1 MKVLV
6 VGGYGVKLGYSKSM
20 VTIRGAMDKEL
31 PIGELDQIILT
42 TSGISISSKLIRE
55 VVKRGV
61 DIVVLDGRGDAVA
74 RVDTPYVSATT
85 LTRRGQYEAYRDW
98 RGAQIAKSVAYAK
111 ITNQANLLKYYA
123 KSRGLPELRG
133 AADFIIGVAEQ
144 VKQVSAVAVDLIR
157 EELIKHEAQAA
168 RVYWSHVAQLIPPA
182 YSFIGRDQDSCD
194 QFNLMLNYGYGILR
208 AAVWR
213 LVVLAGLDPHAGY
226 LHVDRSGRPSLVL
239 DLMEE
244 FRPTVVDKPLIAL
257 ASKLSPEHIVEQGRL
272 TVDARK
278 DIAKAVLSRLKDRV
292 RVGENRVELEV
303 AIKRR
308 IRSIARLLRGFER
321 ECSGYVE
328 RW

>member
-6 VGGYGVKLGYSKSM
+6 VGGYGVKLGYSKGM
-20 VTIRGAMDKEL
+20 VTIRGPANREL
-31 PIGELDQIILT
+31 PISNFDQIILT
-42 TSGISISSKLIRE
+42 TSGISISSRLIRE
-55 VVKRGV
+55 AVKRGV
-61 DIVVLDGRGDAVA
+61 DIIVLDGKGDVIA
-74 RVDTPYVSATT
+74 RVDSPCLSATT

-123 KSRGLPELRG
+123 KSRGIWELRK
-133 AADFIIGVAEQ
+133 AADAMVDIAEQ
-144 VKQVSAVAVDLIR
+144 VKQVNATAVDLIR
-157 EELIKHEAQAA
+157 EDLIKYEAQAA
-168 RVYWSHVAQLIPPA
+168 KIYWSHVVQLIPPT
-182 YSFIGRDQDSCD
+182 YNFVGRDQDSCD

-208 AAVWR
+208 ATIWR
-213 LVVLAGLDPHAGY
+213 LVILAGLDPHAGY
-226 LHVDRSGRPSLVL
+226 LHVDKSGRPSLVL

-257 ASKLSPEHIVEQGRL
+257 TSKLNPEHVVDEGKL
-272 TVDARK
+272 TVDARNEV
-278 DIAKAVLSRLKDRV
+278 AKAVLSRLKDKV
-292 RVGENRVELEV
+292 RVGEHRVELEV